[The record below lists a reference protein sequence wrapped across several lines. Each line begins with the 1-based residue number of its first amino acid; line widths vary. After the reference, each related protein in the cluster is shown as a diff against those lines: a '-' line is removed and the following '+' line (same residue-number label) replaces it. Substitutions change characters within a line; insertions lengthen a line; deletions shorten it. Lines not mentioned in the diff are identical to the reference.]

1 MKREPRLQFSDADL
15 AEPKLEKPIKRVKK
29 AEAKADKAQAK
40 IPKKTVVK
48 KERGF
53 DPTTGKVKTQLR
65 FEEVD
70 KKKPPSK
77 LTHAVQDAPVN
88 FVLSQVHREVR
99 QSEDDNVG
107 VEAAHKVAQAVES
120 GGRLVQSAHR
130 VHQLKPYRA
139 AIRAEKKLERANLDA
154 LQKKAEIDSPTSNPV
169 SKWQQ
174 KQAIKKQY
182 AAAKHNQAAQTT
194 AKAAENT
201 AKAAKKAAEKAE
213 KAGKYVW
220 EHRRGFAIAAAIL
233 LMLAFLLNGL
243 SSCSVIMDG
252 VGSGIAASTY
262 PSQDADMLGAEAQY
276 CEMEAEL
283 QRYLDTYEST
293 HDYDEYHFDLD
304 TIEHDPYVLISMIT
318 ALHQGEWTLDEV
330 QGTLQ
335 MLFDRQYILTEDVV
349 VETRYRTETDTWTD
363 ADGNTHTETYRV
375 PYDYYICNVKLEN
388 FNLSHVPVYI
398 MSQEQLSMYATY
410 MSVLGNREDLF
421 GDSPYVDKYITNPPA
436 DYDVNPEYLND
447 EKFATLITEAEKYLG
462 YPYVWGGSNPDT
474 SFDCSG
480 FVSYV
485 LTNSGLVNTGR
496 LGAQGLY
503 NISTPVSK
511 ANAQPGDL
519 IFFVGTYD
527 TPGVSHVGIYVG
539 DGVMIHCGDPI
550 QYTSINSSYWQ
561 QHFYAFGRPAY

>member
-29 AEAKADKAQAK
+29 AAARADKAQAK

-53 DPTTGKVKTQLR
+53 DPATGKVKTQLR

-77 LTHAVQDAPVN
+77 LTHAVQDAPAN
-88 FVLSQVHREVR
+88 LILSQVHREVR

-107 VEAAHKVAQAVES
+107 VEAAHKVEQAVES

-130 VHQLKPYRA
+130 AHQLKPYRA

-262 PSQDADMLGAEAQY
+262 PSQDADMLSAEAQY
-276 CEMEAEL
+276 CAMEAEL
-283 QRYLDTYEST
+283 QHYLDTYEST

-304 TIEHDPYVLISMIT
+304 TIEHDPYVLISIIT

-363 ADGNTHTETYRV
+363 ADGNTHTDTYQV
-375 PYDYYICNVKLEN
+375 PYDYYICTVTLEN

-398 MSQEQLSMYATY
+398 MSEEQLGMYATY
-410 MSVLGNREDLF
+410 MATLGNRPDLF
-421 GDSPYVDKYITNPPA
+421 PGSGYIGKYVEGSYT
-436 DYDVNPEYLND
+436 DYDIPPEVLDD
-447 EKFATLITEAEKYLG
+447 EVFAAIIKEAEKYLG
-462 YPYVWGGSNPDT
+462 YPYVWGGSSPST

-480 FVSYV
+480 FVSWV
-485 LTNSGLVNTGR
+485 INHSGWDVGR
-496 LGAQGLY
+496 LGAQGLC
-503 NISTPVSK
+503 NICTPVPS
-511 ANAQPGDL
+511 ANVKPGDL
-519 IFFVGTYD
+519 VFFTGTYD

-539 DGVMIHCGDPI
+539 NNMMIHCGDPI
-550 QYTSINSSYWQ
+550 SYANLNSSYWQ
-561 QHFYAFGRPAY
+561 SHFYRYGRLP

>member
-29 AEAKADKAQAK
+29 AAAKADKAQAK
-40 IPKKTVVK
+40 IPKKTMVK

-53 DPTTGKVKTQLR
+53 DPATGKVKTQLR

-77 LTHAVQDAPVN
+77 LTHAVQDAPAN
-88 FVLSQVHREVR
+88 FVLSQVHREVA

-107 VEAAHKVAQAVES
+107 VEAAHKVEQTVES

-130 VHQLKPYRA
+130 THQLKPYRA
-139 AIRAEKKLERANLDA
+139 AIRAERKLEQANIDA

-213 KAGKYVW
+213 EAGKYVW

-243 SSCSVIMDG
+243 SSCSVLMDG

-276 CEMEAEL
+276 CAMEAEL
-283 QRYLDTYEST
+283 QRYLNTYEST

-304 TIEHDPYVLISMIT
+304 TIEHDPYVLISIIS

-363 ADGNTHTETYRV
+363 ADGNTHTDTYQV
-375 PYDYYICNVKLEN
+375 PYDYYICTVTLEN

-398 MSQEQLSMYATY
+398 MSEEQLGMYATY
-410 MSVLGNREDLF
+410 MATLGNRPDLF
-421 GDSPYVDKYITNPPA
+421 PGSGYIGKYVEGSYT
-436 DYDVNPEYLND
+436 DYDIPPEALDD
-447 EKFATLITEAEKYLG
+447 EVFAAIIKEAEKYLG
-462 YPYVWGGSNPDT
+462 YPYVWGGSSPST

-480 FVSYV
+480 FVSWV
-485 LTNSGLVNTGR
+485 INHSGWDVGR
-496 LGAQGLY
+496 LGAQGLC
-503 NISTPVSK
+503 NICTPVSSSNVK
-511 ANAQPGDL
+511 PGDL
-519 IFFVGTYD
+519 VFFTGTYD

-539 DGVMIHCGDPI
+539 NNMMIHCGDPI
-550 QYTSINSSYWQ
+550 SYANLNSSYWQ
-561 QHFYAFGRPAY
+561 SHFYRYGRLP

>member
-29 AEAKADKAQAK
+29 AAARADKAQAK

-53 DPTTGKVKTQLR
+53 DPATGKVKTQLR

-70 KKKPPSK
+70 KKKPTSK
-77 LTHAVQDAPVN
+77 LTHAVQDAPAN

-107 VEAAHKVAQAVES
+107 VEAAHKVEQAVES

-130 VHQLKPYRA
+130 AHQLKPYRA
-139 AIRAEKKLERANLDA
+139 AIRAERKLEQANLDA

-201 AKAAKKAAEKAE
+201 VKAAKKAAEKAE

-243 SSCSVIMDG
+243 SSCSVMMDG

-304 TIEHDPYVLISMIT
+304 TIEHDPYVLISIIT

-363 ADGNTHTETYRV
+363 ADGNTHTDTYQV
-375 PYDYYICNVKLEN
+375 PYDYYICTVTLEN

-398 MSQEQLSMYATY
+398 MSEEQLGMYATY
-410 MSVLGNREDLF
+410 MATLGNRPDLF
-421 GDSPYVDKYITNPPA
+421 PGSGYIGKYVEGSYT
-436 DYDVNPEYLND
+436 DYDIPPEALDD
-447 EKFATLITEAEKYLG
+447 EVFAAIIKEAEKYLG
-462 YPYVWGGSNPDT
+462 YPYVWGGSSPST

-480 FVSYV
+480 FVSWV
-485 LTNSGLVNTGR
+485 INHSGWDVGR
-496 LGAQGLY
+496 LGAQGLC
-503 NISTPVSK
+503 NICTPVSS
-511 ANAQPGDL
+511 ANVKPGDL
-519 IFFVGTYD
+519 VFFTGTYD

-539 DGVMIHCGDPI
+539 NNMMIHCGDPI
-550 QYTSINSSYWQ
+550 SYANLNSSYWQ
-561 QHFYAFGRPAY
+561 SHFYRYGRLP

>member
-29 AEAKADKAQAK
+29 AEARADKAQAK

-53 DPTTGKVKTQLR
+53 DPATGKVKTQLR

-77 LTHAVQDAPVN
+77 LTHAVQDAPAN
-88 FVLSQVHREVR
+88 LILSQVHREVR

-107 VEAAHKVAQAVES
+107 VEAAHKMEQTVES

-130 VHQLKPYRA
+130 AHQLKPYRA

-363 ADGNTHTETYRV
+363 ADGNTHTDTYQV
-375 PYDYYICNVKLEN
+375 PYDYYICTVTLEN

-398 MSQEQLSMYATY
+398 MSEEQLGMYATY
-410 MSVLGNREDLF
+410 MATLGNRPDLF
-421 GDSPYVDKYITNPPA
+421 PGSGYIGKYVEGSYT
-436 DYDVNPEYLND
+436 DYDIPPEALDD
-447 EKFATLITEAEKYLG
+447 EVFDAIIKEAEKYLG
-462 YPYVWGGSNPDT
+462 YPYVWGGSSPST

-480 FVSYV
+480 FVSWV
-485 LTNSGLVNTGR
+485 INHSGWDVGR
-496 LGAQGLY
+496 LGAQGLC
-503 NISTPVSK
+503 NICTPVSS
-511 ANAQPGDL
+511 ANVKPGDL
-519 IFFVGTYD
+519 VFFTGTYD

-539 DGVMIHCGDPI
+539 NNMMIHCGDPI
-550 QYTSINSSYWQ
+550 SYANLNSSYWQ
-561 QHFYAFGRPAY
+561 SHFYRYGRLP

>member
-48 KERGF
+48 KELGF
-53 DPTTGKVKTQLR
+53 DPATGKVKTQLR

-70 KKKPPSK
+70 KKNPPSK
-77 LTHAVQDAPVN
+77 LTHAVQDAPAN

-107 VEAAHKVAQAVES
+107 VEAAHKVEQAVES
-120 GGRLVQSAHR
+120 GGRMVQSAHR
-130 VHQLKPYRA
+130 AHQLKPYRA
-139 AIRAEKKLERANLDA
+139 AIRAERKLERANIDA

-304 TIEHDPYVLISMIT
+304 TIEHDPYVLISIIT

-363 ADGNTHTETYRV
+363 ADGNTHTDTYQV
-375 PYDYYICNVKLEN
+375 PYDYYICTVTLEN

-398 MSQEQLSMYATY
+398 MSEEQLGMYATY
-410 MSVLGNREDLF
+410 MATLGNRPDLF
-421 GDSPYVDKYITNPPA
+421 PGSGYIGKYVEGSYT
-436 DYDVNPEYLND
+436 DYDIPPEALDD
-447 EKFATLITEAEKYLG
+447 EVFAAIIKEAEKYLG
-462 YPYVWGGSNPDT
+462 YPYVWGGSSPST

-480 FVSYV
+480 FVSWV
-485 LTNSGLVNTGR
+485 INHSGWDVGR
-496 LGAQGLY
+496 LGAQGLC
-503 NISTPVSK
+503 NICTPVPS
-511 ANAQPGDL
+511 ANVKPGDL
-519 IFFVGTYD
+519 VFFTGTYD

-539 DGVMIHCGDPI
+539 NNMMIHCGDPI
-550 QYTSINSSYWQ
+550 SYANLNSSYWQ
-561 QHFYAFGRPAY
+561 SHFYRYGRLP

>member
-53 DPTTGKVKTQLR
+53 DPATGKVKTQLR

-77 LTHAVQDAPVN
+77 LTHAVQDAPAN

-107 VEAAHKVAQAVES
+107 VEAAHKVEQAVES

-130 VHQLKPYRA
+130 AHQLKPYRA

-262 PSQDADMLGAEAQY
+262 PSQDADMLSAEAQY
-276 CEMEAEL
+276 CAMEAEL
-283 QRYLDTYEST
+283 QHYLDTYEST

-363 ADGNTHTETYRV
+363 ADGNTHTDTYQV
-375 PYDYYICNVKLEN
+375 PYDYYICTVTLEN

-398 MSQEQLSMYATY
+398 MSEEQLGMYATY
-410 MSVLGNREDLF
+410 MATLGNRPDLF
-421 GDSPYVDKYITNPPA
+421 PGSGYIGKYVEGSYT
-436 DYDVNPEYLND
+436 DYDIPPEALDD
-447 EKFATLITEAEKYLG
+447 EVFAAIIKEAEKYLG
-462 YPYVWGGSNPDT
+462 YPYIWGGSSPST

-480 FVSYV
+480 FVSWV
-485 LTNSGLVNTGR
+485 INHSGWDVGR
-496 LGAQGLY
+496 LGAQGLC
-503 NISTPVSK
+503 NICTPVSS
-511 ANAQPGDL
+511 ANVKPGDL
-519 IFFVGTYD
+519 VFFTGTYD

-539 DGVMIHCGDPI
+539 NNMMIHCGDPI
-550 QYTSINSSYWQ
+550 SYANLNSSYWQ
-561 QHFYAFGRPAY
+561 SHFYRYGRLP

>member
-29 AEAKADKAQAK
+29 AAAKADKAQAK

-53 DPTTGKVKTQLR
+53 DPATGKVKTQLR

-77 LTHAVQDAPVN
+77 LTHAVQDAPAS

-107 VEAAHKVAQAVES
+107 VEAAHKVEQAVES

-130 VHQLKPYRA
+130 AHQLKPYRA

-304 TIEHDPYVLISMIT
+304 TIEHDPYVLISIIT

-349 VETRYRTETDTWTD
+349 VEIRYRTETDTWTD
-363 ADGNTHTETYRV
+363 ADGNTHTDTYQV
-375 PYDYYICNVKLEN
+375 PYDYYICTVTLEN

-398 MSQEQLSMYATY
+398 MSEEQLGMYATY
-410 MSVLGNREDLF
+410 MATLGNRPDLF
-421 GDSPYVDKYITNPPA
+421 PGSGYIGKYVEGSYT
-436 DYDVNPEYLND
+436 DYDIPPEALDD
-447 EKFATLITEAEKYLG
+447 EVFDAIIKEAEKYLG
-462 YPYVWGGSNPDT
+462 YPYVWGGSSPST

-480 FVSYV
+480 FVSWV
-485 LTNSGLVNTGR
+485 INHSGWDVGR
-496 LGAQGLY
+496 LGAQGLC
-503 NISTPVSK
+503 NICTPVSS
-511 ANAQPGDL
+511 ANVKPGDL
-519 IFFVGTYD
+519 VFFTGTYD

-539 DGVMIHCGDPI
+539 NNMMIHCGDPI
-550 QYTSINSSYWQ
+550 SYANLNSSYWQ
-561 QHFYAFGRPAY
+561 SHFYRYGRLP

>member
-53 DPTTGKVKTQLR
+53 DPATGKVKTQLR

-77 LTHAVQDAPVN
+77 LTHAVQDAPAN

-107 VEAAHKVAQAVES
+107 VEAAHKVEQAVES
-120 GGRLVQSAHR
+120 GGRLVQSAYR
-130 VHQLKPYRA
+130 AHQLKPYRA

-283 QRYLDTYEST
+283 QRYLDIYEST

-363 ADGNTHTETYRV
+363 ADGNTHTDTYQV
-375 PYDYYICNVKLEN
+375 PYDYYICTVTMEN

-398 MSQEQLSMYATY
+398 MSEEQLGMYATY
-410 MSVLGNREDLF
+410 MATLGNRPDLF
-421 GDSPYVDKYITNPPA
+421 PGSGYIGKYVEGSYT
-436 DYDVNPEYLND
+436 DYDIPPEALDD
-447 EKFATLITEAEKYLG
+447 EVFAAIIKEAEKYLG
-462 YPYVWGGSNPDT
+462 YPYVWGGSSPST

-480 FVSYV
+480 FVSWV
-485 LTNSGLVNTGR
+485 INHSGWDVGR
-496 LGAQGLY
+496 LGAQGLC
-503 NISTPVSK
+503 NICTPVSS
-511 ANAQPGDL
+511 ANVKPGDL
-519 IFFVGTYD
+519 VFFTGTYD

-539 DGVMIHCGDPI
+539 NNMMIHCGDPI
-550 QYTSINSSYWQ
+550 SYANLNSSYWQ
-561 QHFYAFGRPAY
+561 SHFYRYGRLP

>member
-29 AEAKADKAQAK
+29 AAAKADKAQAK

-53 DPTTGKVKTQLR
+53 DPATGKVKTQLR

-77 LTHAVQDAPVN
+77 LTHAVQDAPAN
-88 FVLSQVHREVR
+88 FVLSQVHREVA

-107 VEAAHKVAQAVES
+107 VEAAHKVEQTVES

-130 VHQLKPYRA
+130 AHQLKPYRA

-276 CEMEAEL
+276 CAMEAEL

-363 ADGNTHTETYRV
+363 ADGNTHTDTYQV
-375 PYDYYICNVKLEN
+375 PYDYYICTVTLEN

-398 MSQEQLSMYATY
+398 MSEEQLGMYATY
-410 MSVLGNREDLF
+410 MATLGNRPDLF
-421 GDSPYVDKYITNPPA
+421 PGSGYIGKYVEGSYT
-436 DYDVNPEYLND
+436 DYDIPPEALDD
-447 EKFATLITEAEKYLG
+447 EVFAAIIKEAEKYLG
-462 YPYVWGGSNPDT
+462 YPYVWGGSSPST

-480 FVSYV
+480 FVSWV
-485 LTNSGLVNTGR
+485 INHSGWDVGR
-496 LGAQGLY
+496 LGAQGLC
-503 NISTPVSK
+503 NICTPVSS
-511 ANAQPGDL
+511 ANVKPGDL
-519 IFFVGTYD
+519 VFFTGTYD

-539 DGVMIHCGDPI
+539 NNMMIHCGDPI
-550 QYTSINSSYWQ
+550 SYANLNSSYWQ
-561 QHFYAFGRPAY
+561 SHFYRYGRLP

>member
-53 DPTTGKVKTQLR
+53 DPATGKVKTQLR

-77 LTHAVQDAPVN
+77 LTHAVQDAPAS

-107 VEAAHKVAQAVES
+107 VEAAHKVEQAVES

-130 VHQLKPYRA
+130 AHQLKPYRA
-139 AIRAEKKLERANLDA
+139 AIRAERKLEQANIDA

-363 ADGNTHTETYRV
+363 ADGNTHTDTYQV
-375 PYDYYICNVKLEN
+375 PYDYYICTVTLEN

-398 MSQEQLSMYATY
+398 MSEEQLGMYATY
-410 MSVLGNREDLF
+410 MATLGNRPDLF
-421 GDSPYVDKYITNPPA
+421 PGSGYIGKYVEGSYT
-436 DYDVNPEYLND
+436 DYDIPPEALDD
-447 EKFATLITEAEKYLG
+447 EVFAAIIKEAEKYLG
-462 YPYVWGGSNPDT
+462 YPYVWGGSSPST

-480 FVSYV
+480 FVSWV
-485 LTNSGLVNTGR
+485 INHSGWDVGR
-496 LGAQGLY
+496 LGAQGLC
-503 NISTPVSK
+503 NICTPVSS
-511 ANAQPGDL
+511 ANVKPGDL
-519 IFFVGTYD
+519 VFFTGTYD

-539 DGVMIHCGDPI
+539 NNMMIHCGDPI
-550 QYTSINSSYWQ
+550 SYANLNSNYWQ
-561 QHFYAFGRPAY
+561 SHFYRYGRLP

>member
-53 DPTTGKVKTQLR
+53 DPATGKVKTQLR

-77 LTHAVQDAPVN
+77 LTHAVRDAPAN

-107 VEAAHKVAQAVES
+107 VEAAHKVEQAVES

-130 VHQLKPYRA
+130 AHQLKPYRA

-243 SSCSVIMDG
+243 SSCSVMMDG

-276 CEMEAEL
+276 CAMEAEL

-330 QGTLQ
+330 QSTLQ

-363 ADGNTHTETYRV
+363 ADGNTHTDTYQV
-375 PYDYYICNVKLEN
+375 PYDYYICTVTLEN

-398 MSQEQLSMYATY
+398 MSEEQLGMYATY
-410 MSVLGNREDLF
+410 MATLGNRPDLF
-421 GDSPYVDKYITNPPA
+421 PGSGYIGKYVEGSYT
-436 DYDVNPEYLND
+436 DYDIPPEALDD
-447 EKFATLITEAEKYLG
+447 EVFAAIIKEAEKYLG
-462 YPYVWGGSNPDT
+462 YPYVWGGSSPST

-480 FVSYV
+480 FVSWV
-485 LTNSGLVNTGR
+485 INHSGWDVGR
-496 LGAQGLY
+496 LGAQGLC
-503 NISTPVSK
+503 NICTPVSS
-511 ANAQPGDL
+511 ANVKPGDL
-519 IFFVGTYD
+519 VFFTGTYD

-539 DGVMIHCGDPI
+539 NNMMIHCGDPI
-550 QYTSINSSYWQ
+550 SYANLNSNYWQ
-561 QHFYAFGRPAY
+561 SHFYRYGRLP

>member
-53 DPTTGKVKTQLR
+53 DPATGKVKTQLR

-70 KKKPPSK
+70 KKRPPSK
-77 LTHAVQDAPVN
+77 LTHAVQDAPAS

-107 VEAAHKVAQAVES
+107 VEAAHKVEQAVEC

-130 VHQLKPYRA
+130 AHQLKPYRA

-154 LQKKAEIDSPTSNPV
+154 LQKKTEIDSPTSNPV

-243 SSCSVIMDG
+243 SSCSVMMDG

-363 ADGNTHTETYRV
+363 ADGNTHTDTYQV
-375 PYDYYICNVKLEN
+375 PYDYYICTVTLEN

-398 MSQEQLSMYATY
+398 MSEEQLGMYATY
-410 MSVLGNREDLF
+410 MATLGNRPDLF
-421 GDSPYVDKYITNPPA
+421 PGSGYIGKYVEGSYT
-436 DYDVNPEYLND
+436 DYDIPPEALDD
-447 EKFATLITEAEKYLG
+447 EVFAVIIKEAEKYLG
-462 YPYVWGGSNPDT
+462 YPYVWGGSSPST

-480 FVSYV
+480 FVSWV
-485 LTNSGLVNTGR
+485 INHSGWDVGR
-496 LGAQGLY
+496 LGAQGLC
-503 NISTPVSK
+503 NICTPVSS
-511 ANAQPGDL
+511 ANVKPGDL
-519 IFFVGTYD
+519 VFFTGTYD

-539 DGVMIHCGDPI
+539 NNMMIHCGDPI
-550 QYTSINSSYWQ
+550 SYANLNSSYWQ
-561 QHFYAFGRPAY
+561 SHFYRYGRLP

>member
-53 DPTTGKVKTQLR
+53 DPATGKVKTQLR

-70 KKKPPSK
+70 KKKPSSK
-77 LTHAVQDAPVN
+77 LTHAVQDAPAN
-88 FVLSQVHREVR
+88 LILSQVHREVR

-107 VEAAHKVAQAVES
+107 VEAAHKVEQAVES

-130 VHQLKPYRA
+130 AHQLKPYRA

-154 LQKKAEIDSPTSNPV
+154 IQKKAEIDSPTSNPV

-304 TIEHDPYVLISMIT
+304 TIEHDPYVLISIIT

-363 ADGNTHTETYRV
+363 ADGNTHTDTYQV
-375 PYDYYICNVKLEN
+375 PYDYYICTVTLEN
-388 FNLSHVPVYI
+388 FNLAHVPVYI
-398 MSQEQLSMYATY
+398 MSEEQLGMYATY
-410 MSVLGNREDLF
+410 MATLGNRPDLF
-421 GDSPYVDKYITNPPA
+421 PGSGYIGKYVEGSYT
-436 DYDVNPEYLND
+436 DYDIPPEALDD
-447 EKFATLITEAEKYLG
+447 EVFAAIIKEAEKYLG
-462 YPYVWGGSNPDT
+462 YPYVWGGSSPST

-480 FVSYV
+480 FVSWV
-485 LTNSGLVNTGR
+485 INHSGWDVGR
-496 LGAQGLY
+496 LGAQGLC
-503 NISTPVSK
+503 NICTPVSS
-511 ANAQPGDL
+511 ANVKPGDL
-519 IFFVGTYD
+519 VFFTGTYD

-539 DGVMIHCGDPI
+539 NNMMIHCGDPI
-550 QYTSINSSYWQ
+550 SYANLNSSYWQ
-561 QHFYAFGRPAY
+561 SHFYRYGRLP

>member
-29 AEAKADKAQAK
+29 AAARADKAQAK

-53 DPTTGKVKTQLR
+53 DPATGKVKTQLR

-77 LTHAVQDAPVN
+77 LTHAVRDAPAN

-107 VEAAHKVAQAVES
+107 VEAAHKIEQAVES

-130 VHQLKPYRA
+130 AHQLKPYRA

-276 CEMEAEL
+276 CEMEAEI

-304 TIEHDPYVLISMIT
+304 TIEHDPYVLISIIT

-363 ADGNTHTETYRV
+363 ADGNTHTDTYQV
-375 PYDYYICNVKLEN
+375 PYDYYICTVTLEN

-398 MSQEQLSMYATY
+398 MSEEQLGMYATY
-410 MSVLGNREDLF
+410 MATLGNRPDLF
-421 GDSPYVDKYITNPPA
+421 PGSGYIGKYVEGSYT
-436 DYDVNPEYLND
+436 DYDIPPEALDD
-447 EKFATLITEAEKYLG
+447 EVFAAIIKEAEKYLG
-462 YPYVWGGSNPDT
+462 YPYVWGGSSPST

-480 FVSYV
+480 FVSWV
-485 LTNSGLVNTGR
+485 INHSGWDVGR
-496 LGAQGLY
+496 LGAQGLC
-503 NISTPVSK
+503 NICTPVSS
-511 ANAQPGDL
+511 ANIKPGDL
-519 IFFVGTYD
+519 VFFTGTYD

-539 DGVMIHCGDPI
+539 NNMMIHCGDPI
-550 QYTSINSSYWQ
+550 SYANLNSSYWQ
-561 QHFYAFGRPAY
+561 SHFYRYGRLP

>member
-53 DPTTGKVKTQLR
+53 DPATGKVKTELR

-77 LTHAVQDAPVN
+77 LTHAVQDAPAN

-107 VEAAHKVAQAVES
+107 VEAAHKVEQAVES

-130 VHQLKPYRA
+130 AHQLKPYRA

-262 PSQDADMLGAEAQY
+262 PSQDADMLGAETQY

-283 QRYLDTYEST
+283 QCYLDTYEST

-304 TIEHDPYVLISMIT
+304 TIEHDPYVLISIIT

-363 ADGNTHTETYRV
+363 ADGNTHTDTYQV
-375 PYDYYICNVKLEN
+375 PYDYYICTVTLEN

-398 MSQEQLSMYATY
+398 MSEEQLGMYATY
-410 MSVLGNREDLF
+410 MATLGNRPDLF
-421 GDSPYVDKYITNPPA
+421 PGSGYIGKYVEGSYT
-436 DYDVNPEYLND
+436 DYDIPPEALDD
-447 EKFATLITEAEKYLG
+447 EVFAAIIKEAEKYLG
-462 YPYVWGGSNPDT
+462 YPYVWGGSSPST

-480 FVSYV
+480 FVSWV
-485 LTNSGLVNTGR
+485 INHSGWDVGR
-496 LGAQGLY
+496 LGAQGLC
-503 NISTPVSK
+503 NICTPVSS
-511 ANAQPGDL
+511 ANVKPGDL
-519 IFFVGTYD
+519 VFFTGTYD

-539 DGVMIHCGDPI
+539 NNMMIHCGDPI
-550 QYTSINSSYWQ
+550 SYANLNSSYWQ
-561 QHFYAFGRPAY
+561 SHFYRYGRLP

>member
-53 DPTTGKVKTQLR
+53 DPATGKVKTQLR

-77 LTHAVQDAPVN
+77 LTHAVQDAPAN

-107 VEAAHKVAQAVES
+107 VEAAHKVEQAVES

-130 VHQLKPYRA
+130 AHQLKPYRA

-220 EHRRGFAIAAAIL
+220 KHRRGFAIAAAIL

-363 ADGNTHTETYRV
+363 ADGNTHTDTYQV
-375 PYDYYICNVKLEN
+375 PYDYYICTVTLEN

-398 MSQEQLSMYATY
+398 MSEEQLGMYATY
-410 MSVLGNREDLF
+410 MATLGNRPDLF
-421 GDSPYVDKYITNPPA
+421 PGSGYIGKYVEGSYT
-436 DYDVNPEYLND
+436 DYDIPPEALDD
-447 EKFATLITEAEKYLG
+447 EVFAAIIKEAEKYLG
-462 YPYVWGGSNPDT
+462 YPYVWGGSSPST

-480 FVSYV
+480 FVSWV
-485 LTNSGLVNTGR
+485 INHSGWDVGR
-496 LGAQGLY
+496 LGAQGLC
-503 NISTPVSK
+503 NICTPVSS
-511 ANAQPGDL
+511 ANVKPGDL
-519 IFFVGTYD
+519 VFFTGTYD

-539 DGVMIHCGDPI
+539 NNIMIHCGDPI
-550 QYTSINSSYWQ
+550 SYANLNSNYWQ
-561 QHFYAFGRPAY
+561 SHFYRYGRLP

>member
-53 DPTTGKVKTQLR
+53 DPATGKVKTQLR

-77 LTHAVQDAPVN
+77 LTHAVRDAPAN
-88 FVLSQVHREVR
+88 LILSQVHREVR

-107 VEAAHKVAQAVES
+107 VEAAHKVEQAVES

-130 VHQLKPYRA
+130 AHQLKPYRA

-154 LQKKAEIDSPTSNPV
+154 LQKKTEIDSPTSNPV

-213 KAGKYVW
+213 KAGKYVL

-363 ADGNTHTETYRV
+363 ADGNTHTDTYQV
-375 PYDYYICNVKLEN
+375 PYDYYICTVTLEN

-398 MSQEQLSMYATY
+398 MSEEQLGMYATY
-410 MSVLGNREDLF
+410 MATLGNRPDLF
-421 GDSPYVDKYITNPPA
+421 PGSGYIGKYVEGSYT
-436 DYDVNPEYLND
+436 DYDIPPEALDD
-447 EKFATLITEAEKYLG
+447 EVFAAIIKEAEKYLG
-462 YPYVWGGSNPDT
+462 YPYVWGGSSPST

-480 FVSYV
+480 FVSWV
-485 LTNSGLVNTGR
+485 INHSGWDVGR
-496 LGAQGLY
+496 LGAQGLC
-503 NISTPVSK
+503 NICTPVSS
-511 ANAQPGDL
+511 ANVKPGDL
-519 IFFVGTYD
+519 VFFTGTYD

-539 DGVMIHCGDPI
+539 NNMMIHCGDPI
-550 QYTSINSSYWQ
+550 SYANLNSSYWQ
-561 QHFYAFGRPAY
+561 SHFYRYGRLP

>member
-53 DPTTGKVKTQLR
+53 DPATGKVKTQLR

-77 LTHAVQDAPVN
+77 LTHAVRDAPAN

-107 VEAAHKVAQAVES
+107 VEAAHKVEQAVES

-130 VHQLKPYRA
+130 AHQLKPYRA
-139 AIRAEKKLERANLDA
+139 AIRAERKLEQANIDA

-304 TIEHDPYVLISMIT
+304 TIEHDPYVLISIIT

-363 ADGNTHTETYRV
+363 ADGNTHTDTYQV
-375 PYDYYICNVKLEN
+375 PYDYYICTVTLEN

-398 MSQEQLSMYATY
+398 MSEEQLGMYATY
-410 MSVLGNREDLF
+410 MATLGNRPDLF
-421 GDSPYVDKYITNPPA
+421 PGSGYIGKYVEGSYT
-436 DYDVNPEYLND
+436 DYDIPPEALDD
-447 EKFATLITEAEKYLG
+447 EVFAAIIKEAEKYLG
-462 YPYVWGGSNPDT
+462 YPYVWGGSSPST

-480 FVSYV
+480 FVSWV
-485 LTNSGLVNTGR
+485 INHSGWDVGR
-496 LGAQGLY
+496 LGAQGLC
-503 NISTPVSK
+503 NICTPVSS
-511 ANAQPGDL
+511 ANVKPGDL
-519 IFFVGTYD
+519 VFFTGTYD

-539 DGVMIHCGDPI
+539 NNMMIHCGDPI
-550 QYTSINSSYWQ
+550 SYANLNSNYWQ
-561 QHFYAFGRPAY
+561 SHFYRYGRLP

>member
-53 DPTTGKVKTQLR
+53 DPATGKVKTQLR

-77 LTHAVQDAPVN
+77 LTHAVQDAPTN

-107 VEAAHKVAQAVES
+107 VEAAHKMEQAVES
-120 GGRLVQSAHR
+120 GGRLVQSTHR
-130 VHQLKPYRA
+130 AHQLKPYRA

-182 AAAKHNQAAQTT
+182 AAAKHNQTAQTT

-243 SSCSVIMDG
+243 SSCSVMMDG

-363 ADGNTHTETYRV
+363 ADGNTHTDTYQV
-375 PYDYYICNVKLEN
+375 PYDYYICTVTLEN

-398 MSQEQLSMYATY
+398 MSEEQLGMYATY
-410 MSVLGNREDLF
+410 MATLGNRPDLF
-421 GDSPYVDKYITNPPA
+421 PGSGYVGKYVEGSYT
-436 DYDVNPEYLND
+436 DYDIPPEALDD
-447 EKFATLITEAEKYLG
+447 EVFAAIIKEAEKYLG
-462 YPYVWGGSNPDT
+462 YPYVWGGSSPST

-480 FVSYV
+480 FVSWV
-485 LTNSGLVNTGR
+485 INHSGWNVGR
-496 LGAQGLY
+496 LGAQGLC
-503 NISTPVSK
+503 NICTPVSS
-511 ANAQPGDL
+511 ANVKPGDL
-519 IFFVGTYD
+519 VFFTGTYD

-539 DGVMIHCGDPI
+539 NNMMIHCGDPI
-550 QYTSINSSYWQ
+550 SYANLNSSYWQ
-561 QHFYAFGRPAY
+561 SHFYRYGRLP

>member
-53 DPTTGKVKTQLR
+53 DPATGKVKTQLR

-77 LTHAVQDAPVN
+77 LTHAVQDAPAN
-88 FVLSQVHREVR
+88 LILSQVHREVR

-107 VEAAHKVAQAVES
+107 VEAAHKVEQAVES

-130 VHQLKPYRA
+130 AHQLKPYRA

-304 TIEHDPYVLISMIT
+304 IIEHDPYVLISMIT

-363 ADGNTHTETYRV
+363 ADGNTHTDTYQV
-375 PYDYYICNVKLEN
+375 PYDYYICTVTLEN

-398 MSQEQLSMYATY
+398 MSEEQLGMYATY
-410 MSVLGNREDLF
+410 MATLGNRPDLF
-421 GDSPYVDKYITNPPA
+421 PGSGYIGKYVEGSYT
-436 DYDVNPEYLND
+436 DYDIPPETLDD
-447 EKFATLITEAEKYLG
+447 EVFAAIIKEAEKYLG
-462 YPYVWGGSNPDT
+462 YPYVWGGSSPST

-480 FVSYV
+480 FVSWV
-485 LTNSGLVNTGR
+485 INHSGWDVGR
-496 LGAQGLY
+496 LGAQGLC
-503 NISTPVSK
+503 NICTPVSS
-511 ANAQPGDL
+511 ANVKPGDL
-519 IFFVGTYD
+519 VFFTGTYD

-539 DGVMIHCGDPI
+539 NNMMIHCGDPI
-550 QYTSINSSYWQ
+550 SYANLNSSYWQ
-561 QHFYAFGRPAY
+561 SHFYRYGRLP

>member
-53 DPTTGKVKTQLR
+53 DPATGKVKTQLR

-77 LTHAVQDAPVN
+77 LTHAVQDTPAN

-107 VEAAHKVAQAVES
+107 VEAAHKVEQAVES

-130 VHQLKPYRA
+130 AHQLKPYRA

-243 SSCSVIMDG
+243 SSCSVMMDG

-276 CEMEAEL
+276 CAMEAEL

-293 HDYDEYHFDLD
+293 RDYDEYHFDLD
-304 TIEHDPYVLISMIT
+304 TIEHDPYVLISIIT

-363 ADGNTHTETYRV
+363 ADGNTHTDTYQV
-375 PYDYYICNVKLEN
+375 PYDYYICTVTLEN

-398 MSQEQLSMYATY
+398 MSEEQLGMYATY
-410 MSVLGNREDLF
+410 MATLGNRPDLF
-421 GDSPYVDKYITNPPA
+421 PGSGYIGKYVEGSYT
-436 DYDVNPEYLND
+436 DYDIPPEALDD
-447 EKFATLITEAEKYLG
+447 EVFAAIIKEAEKYLG
-462 YPYVWGGSNPDT
+462 YPYVWGGSSPST

-480 FVSYV
+480 FVSWV
-485 LTNSGLVNTGR
+485 INHSGWDVGR
-496 LGAQGLY
+496 LGAQGLC
-503 NISTPVSK
+503 NICTPVSS
-511 ANAQPGDL
+511 ANVKPGDL
-519 IFFVGTYD
+519 VFFTGTYD

-539 DGVMIHCGDPI
+539 NNMMIHCGDPI
-550 QYTSINSSYWQ
+550 SYANLNSSYWQ
-561 QHFYAFGRPAY
+561 SHFYRYGCLP

>member
-15 AEPKLEKPIKRVKK
+15 AEPKLEKTIKRVKK
-29 AEAKADKAQAK
+29 AAAKADKAQAK

-53 DPTTGKVKTQLR
+53 DPATGKVKTQLR

-77 LTHAVQDAPVN
+77 LTHAVRDAPAN

-107 VEAAHKVAQAVES
+107 VEAAHKVEQAVES

-130 VHQLKPYRA
+130 AHQLKPYRA

-243 SSCSVIMDG
+243 SSCSVMMDG

-276 CEMEAEL
+276 CSMEAEL

-363 ADGNTHTETYRV
+363 ADGNTHTDTYQV
-375 PYDYYICNVKLEN
+375 PYDYYICTVTLEN

-398 MSQEQLSMYATY
+398 MSEEQLGMYATY
-410 MSVLGNREDLF
+410 MATLGNRPDLF
-421 GDSPYVDKYITNPPA
+421 PGSGYIGKYVEGSYT
-436 DYDVNPEYLND
+436 DYDIPPEALDD
-447 EKFATLITEAEKYLG
+447 EVFAAIIKEAEKYLG
-462 YPYVWGGSNPDT
+462 YPYVWGGSSPST

-480 FVSYV
+480 FVSWV
-485 LTNSGLVNTGR
+485 INHSGWDVGR
-496 LGAQGLY
+496 LGAQGLC
-503 NISTPVSK
+503 NICTPVSS
-511 ANAQPGDL
+511 ANVKPGDL
-519 IFFVGTYD
+519 VFFTGTYD

-539 DGVMIHCGDPI
+539 NNMMIHCGDPI
-550 QYTSINSSYWQ
+550 SYANLNSSYWQ
-561 QHFYAFGRPAY
+561 SHFYRYGRLP

>member
-53 DPTTGKVKTQLR
+53 DPATGKVKTQLR

-77 LTHAVQDAPVN
+77 LTHAVQDAPAN

-107 VEAAHKVAQAVES
+107 VEAAHKVEQAVES

-130 VHQLKPYRA
+130 AHQLKPYRA

-276 CEMEAEL
+276 CAMEAEL
-283 QRYLDTYEST
+283 QRYLDTYTRT

-304 TIEHDPYVLISMIT
+304 TIEHDPYVLLSIVC
-318 ALHQGEWTLDEV
+318 ALHEGEWTLDEV
-330 QGTLQ
+330 RGTLQ

-363 ADGNTHTETYRV
+363 ADGNTHTDTYQV
-375 PYDYYICNVKLEN
+375 PYDYYICTVTLEN

-398 MSQEQLSMYATY
+398 MSEEQLGMYATY
-410 MSVLGNREDLF
+410 MATLGNRPDLF
-421 GDSPYVDKYITNPPA
+421 PGSGYIGKYVEGSYT
-436 DYDVNPEYLND
+436 DYDIPPEALDD
-447 EKFATLITEAEKYLG
+447 EVFAAIIKEAEKYLG
-462 YPYVWGGSNPDT
+462 YPYVWGGSSPST

-480 FVSYV
+480 FVSWV
-485 LTNSGLVNTGR
+485 INHSGWDVGR
-496 LGAQGLY
+496 LGAQGLC
-503 NISTPVSK
+503 NICTPVSS
-511 ANAQPGDL
+511 ANVKPGDL
-519 IFFVGTYD
+519 VFFTGTYD

-539 DGVMIHCGDPI
+539 NNMMIHCGDPI
-550 QYTSINSSYWQ
+550 SYANLNSSYWQ
-561 QHFYAFGRPAY
+561 SHFYRYGRLP

>member
-53 DPTTGKVKTQLR
+53 DPATGKVKTQLR

-77 LTHAVQDAPVN
+77 LTHAVQDAPAN
-88 FVLSQVHREVR
+88 LVLSQVHREVR

-107 VEAAHKVAQAVES
+107 VEAAHKVEQAVES

-130 VHQLKPYRA
+130 AHQLKPYRA

-363 ADGNTHTETYRV
+363 ADGNTHTDTYQV
-375 PYDYYICNVKLEN
+375 PYDYYICTVTLEN

-398 MSQEQLSMYATY
+398 MSEEQLGMYATY
-410 MSVLGNREDLF
+410 MATLGNRPDLF
-421 GDSPYVDKYITNPPA
+421 PGSGYIGKYVEGSYT
-436 DYDVNPEYLND
+436 DYDIPPEALDD
-447 EKFATLITEAEKYLG
+447 EVFAAIIKEAEKYLG
-462 YPYVWGGSNPDT
+462 YPYVWGGSSPST

-480 FVSYV
+480 FVSWV
-485 LTNSGLVNTGR
+485 INHSGWDVGR
-496 LGAQGLY
+496 LGAQGLC
-503 NISTPVSK
+503 NICTPVSS
-511 ANAQPGDL
+511 ANIKPGDL
-519 IFFVGTYD
+519 VFFTGTYD

-539 DGVMIHCGDPI
+539 NNMMIHCGDPI
-550 QYTSINSSYWQ
+550 SYANLNSSYWQ
-561 QHFYAFGRPAY
+561 SHFYRYGRLP

>member
-53 DPTTGKVKTQLR
+53 DPATGKVKTQLR
-65 FEEVD
+65 FEKVD

-77 LTHAVQDAPVN
+77 LTHAVRDAPAN
-88 FVLSQVHREVR
+88 LILSQVHREVR

-107 VEAAHKVAQAVES
+107 VEAAHKVEQAVES

-130 VHQLKPYRA
+130 AHQLKPYRA

-304 TIEHDPYVLISMIT
+304 TIEHDPYVLISIIT

-363 ADGNTHTETYRV
+363 ADGNTHTDTYQV
-375 PYDYYICNVKLEN
+375 PYDYYICTVTLEN

-398 MSQEQLSMYATY
+398 MSEEQLGMYATY
-410 MSVLGNREDLF
+410 MATLGNRPDLF
-421 GDSPYVDKYITNPPA
+421 PGSGYIGKYVEGSYT
-436 DYDVNPEYLND
+436 DYDIPPEALDD
-447 EKFATLITEAEKYLG
+447 EVFAAIIKEAEKYLG
-462 YPYVWGGSNPDT
+462 YPYVWGGSSPST

-480 FVSYV
+480 FVSWV
-485 LTNSGLVNTGR
+485 INHSGWDVGR
-496 LGAQGLY
+496 LGAQGLC
-503 NISTPVSK
+503 NICTPVSS
-511 ANAQPGDL
+511 ANVKPGDL
-519 IFFVGTYD
+519 VFFTGTYD

-539 DGVMIHCGDPI
+539 NNMMIHCGDPI
-550 QYTSINSSYWQ
+550 SYANLNSNYWQ
-561 QHFYAFGRPAY
+561 SHFYRYGRLP

>member
-29 AEAKADKAQAK
+29 AEAKADKAQEK

-53 DPTTGKVKTQLR
+53 DPATGKVKTQLR

-77 LTHAVQDAPVN
+77 LTHAVQDAPAN
-88 FVLSQVHREVR
+88 LILSQVHREVR

-107 VEAAHKVAQAVES
+107 VEAAHKVEQAVES
-120 GGRLVQSAHR
+120 GGRLVQSANR
-130 VHQLKPYRA
+130 AHQLKPYRA

-154 LQKKAEIDSPTSNPV
+154 LQKNAEIDSPTSNPV

-293 HDYDEYHFDLD
+293 HNYDEYHFDLD

-363 ADGNTHTETYRV
+363 ADGNTHTDTYQV
-375 PYDYYICNVKLEN
+375 PYDYYICTVTLEN

-398 MSQEQLSMYATY
+398 MSEEQLGMYATY
-410 MSVLGNREDLF
+410 MATLGNRPDLF
-421 GDSPYVDKYITNPPA
+421 PGSGYIGKYVEGSYT
-436 DYDVNPEYLND
+436 DYDIPPEALDD
-447 EKFATLITEAEKYLG
+447 EVFAAIIKEAEKYLG
-462 YPYVWGGSNPDT
+462 YPYVWGGSSPST

-480 FVSYV
+480 FVSWV
-485 LTNSGLVNTGR
+485 INHSGWDVGR
-496 LGAQGLY
+496 LGAQGLC
-503 NISTPVSK
+503 NICTPVSS
-511 ANAQPGDL
+511 ANVKPGDL
-519 IFFVGTYD
+519 VFFTGTYD

-539 DGVMIHCGDPI
+539 NNMMIHCGDPI
-550 QYTSINSSYWQ
+550 SYANLNSSYWQ
-561 QHFYAFGRPAY
+561 SHFYRYGRLP

>member
-53 DPTTGKVKTQLR
+53 DPATGKVKTQLR

-77 LTHAVQDAPVN
+77 LTHAVQDAPAN
-88 FVLSQVHREVR
+88 LILSQVHREVR

-107 VEAAHKVAQAVES
+107 VEAAHKVEQAVES

-130 VHQLKPYRA
+130 AHQLKPYRA

-304 TIEHDPYVLISMIT
+304 TIEHDPYVLISIIT

-363 ADGNTHTETYRV
+363 ADGNTHTDTYQV
-375 PYDYYICNVKLEN
+375 PYDYYICTVTLEN

-398 MSQEQLSMYATY
+398 MSEEQLGMYATY
-410 MSVLGNREDLF
+410 MATLGNRPDLF
-421 GDSPYVDKYITNPPA
+421 PGSGYIGKYVEGSYT
-436 DYDVNPEYLND
+436 DYDIPPEALDD
-447 EKFATLITEAEKYLG
+447 EVFATIIKEAEKYLG
-462 YPYVWGGSNPDT
+462 YPYVWGGSSPST

-480 FVSYV
+480 FVSWV
-485 LTNSGLVNTGR
+485 INHSGWDVGR
-496 LGAQGLY
+496 LGAQGLC
-503 NISTPVSK
+503 NICTPVSS
-511 ANAQPGDL
+511 ANVKPGDL
-519 IFFVGTYD
+519 VFFTGTYD

-539 DGVMIHCGDPI
+539 NNMMIHCGDPI
-550 QYTSINSSYWQ
+550 SYANLNSSYWQ
-561 QHFYAFGRPAY
+561 SHFYRYGRLP

>member
-53 DPTTGKVKTQLR
+53 DPATGKVKTQLR

-77 LTHAVQDAPVN
+77 LTHAVQDAPAN

-107 VEAAHKVAQAVES
+107 VEAAHKVEQAVES

-130 VHQLKPYRA
+130 AHQLKPYRA
-139 AIRAEKKLERANLDA
+139 AIRAERKLEQANIDA
-154 LQKKAEIDSPTSNPV
+154 LQKKAEIYRPTSNPV

-276 CEMEAEL
+276 CAMEAEL

-363 ADGNTHTETYRV
+363 ADGNTHTDTYQV
-375 PYDYYICNVKLEN
+375 PYDYYICTVTLEN

-398 MSQEQLSMYATY
+398 MSEEQLGMYATY
-410 MSVLGNREDLF
+410 MATLGNRPDLF
-421 GDSPYVDKYITNPPA
+421 PGSGYIGKYVEGSYT
-436 DYDVNPEYLND
+436 DYDIPPEALDD
-447 EKFATLITEAEKYLG
+447 EVFAAIIKEAEKYLG
-462 YPYVWGGSNPDT
+462 YPYVWGGSSPST

-480 FVSYV
+480 FVSWV
-485 LTNSGLVNTGR
+485 INHSGWDVGR
-496 LGAQGLY
+496 LGAQGLC
-503 NISTPVSK
+503 NICTPVSS
-511 ANAQPGDL
+511 ANVKPGDL
-519 IFFVGTYD
+519 VFFTGTYD

-539 DGVMIHCGDPI
+539 NNMMIHCGDPI
-550 QYTSINSSYWQ
+550 SYANLNSSYWQ
-561 QHFYAFGRPAY
+561 SHFYRYGRLP

>member
-53 DPTTGKVKTQLR
+53 DPATGKVKTQLR

-77 LTHAVQDAPVN
+77 LTHAVQDAPAN
-88 FVLSQVHREVR
+88 LILSQVHREVR

-107 VEAAHKVAQAVES
+107 VEAAHKVEQAVES
-120 GGRLVQSAHR
+120 GGRLVQSANR
-130 VHQLKPYRA
+130 AHQLKPYRA

-154 LQKKAEIDSPTSNPV
+154 LQKNAEIDSPTSNPV

-293 HDYDEYHFDLD
+293 HNYDEYHFDLD

-363 ADGNTHTETYRV
+363 ADGNTHTDTYQV
-375 PYDYYICNVKLEN
+375 PYDYYICTVTLEN

-398 MSQEQLSMYATY
+398 MSEEQLGMYATY
-410 MSVLGNREDLF
+410 MATLGNRPDLF
-421 GDSPYVDKYITNPPA
+421 PGSGYIGKYVEGSYT
-436 DYDVNPEYLND
+436 DYDIPPEALDD
-447 EKFATLITEAEKYLG
+447 EVFAAIIKEAEKYLG
-462 YPYVWGGSNPDT
+462 YPYVWGGSSPST

-480 FVSYV
+480 FVSWV
-485 LTNSGLVNTGR
+485 INHFGWDVGR
-496 LGAQGLY
+496 LGAQGLC
-503 NISTPVSK
+503 NICTPVSS
-511 ANAQPGDL
+511 ANVKPGDL
-519 IFFVGTYD
+519 VFFTGTYD

-539 DGVMIHCGDPI
+539 NNMMIHCGDPI
-550 QYTSINSSYWQ
+550 SYANLNSSYWQ
-561 QHFYAFGRPAY
+561 SHFYRYGRLP

>member
-53 DPTTGKVKTQLR
+53 DPATGKVKTQLR

-77 LTHAVQDAPVN
+77 LTHAVQDAPAN
-88 FVLSQVHREVR
+88 LILSQVHREVR

-107 VEAAHKVAQAVES
+107 VEAAHKVEQAVES

-130 VHQLKPYRA
+130 AHQLKPYRA

-243 SSCSVIMDG
+243 SSCSVMMDG

-363 ADGNTHTETYRV
+363 ADGNTHTDTYQV
-375 PYDYYICNVKLEN
+375 PYDYYICTVTLEN

-398 MSQEQLSMYATY
+398 MSEEQLGMYATY
-410 MSVLGNREDLF
+410 MATLGNRPDLF
-421 GDSPYVDKYITNPPA
+421 PGSGYIGKYVEGSYT
-436 DYDVNPEYLND
+436 DYDIPPEALDD
-447 EKFATLITEAEKYLG
+447 EVFAAIIKEAEKYLG
-462 YPYVWGGSNPDT
+462 YPYVWGGSRPST

-480 FVSYV
+480 FVSWV
-485 LTNSGLVNTGR
+485 INHSGWDVGR
-496 LGAQGLY
+496 LGAQGLC
-503 NISTPVSK
+503 NICTPVSS
-511 ANAQPGDL
+511 ANVKPGEL
-519 IFFVGTYD
+519 VFFTGTYD

-539 DGVMIHCGDPI
+539 NNMMIHCGDPI
-550 QYTSINSSYWQ
+550 SYANLNSNYWQ
-561 QHFYAFGRPAY
+561 SHFYRYGRLP

>member
-53 DPTTGKVKTQLR
+53 DPATGKVKTQLR

-77 LTHAVQDAPVN
+77 LTHAVQDAPAN
-88 FVLSQVHREVR
+88 LVLSQVHREIA

-107 VEAAHKVAQAVES
+107 VEAAHKMEEAVES

-130 VHQLKPYRA
+130 AHQLKPYRA
-139 AIRAEKKLERANLDA
+139 AIRAEKKLEQANIDA
-154 LQKKAEIDSPTSNPV
+154 LQKKAEIDRPTSNPV

-243 SSCSVIMDG
+243 SSCSVMMDG

-304 TIEHDPYVLISMIT
+304 TIEHDPYVLISIIT

-363 ADGNTHTETYRV
+363 ADGNTHTDTYQV
-375 PYDYYICNVKLEN
+375 PYDYYICTVTLEN

-398 MSQEQLSMYATY
+398 MSEEQLGMYATY
-410 MSVLGNREDLF
+410 MATLGNRPDLF
-421 GDSPYVDKYITNPPA
+421 PGSGYIGKYVEGSYT
-436 DYDVNPEYLND
+436 DYDIPPEALDD
-447 EKFATLITEAEKYLG
+447 EVFAAIIKEAEKYLG
-462 YPYVWGGSNPDT
+462 YPYVWGGSSPST

-480 FVSYV
+480 FVSWV
-485 LTNSGLVNTGR
+485 INHSGWDVGR
-496 LGAQGLY
+496 LGAQGLC
-503 NISTPVSK
+503 NICTPVSS
-511 ANAQPGDL
+511 ANIKPGDL
-519 IFFVGTYD
+519 VFFTGTYD

-539 DGVMIHCGDPI
+539 NNMMIHCGDPI
-550 QYTSINSSYWQ
+550 SYANLNSSYWQ
-561 QHFYAFGRPAY
+561 SHFYRYGRLP